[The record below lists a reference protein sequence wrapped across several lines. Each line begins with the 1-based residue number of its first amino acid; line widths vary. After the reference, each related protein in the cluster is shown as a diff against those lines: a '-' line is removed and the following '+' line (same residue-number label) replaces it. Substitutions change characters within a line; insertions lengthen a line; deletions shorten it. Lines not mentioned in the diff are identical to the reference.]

1 MMKIVFTRGSRAGE
15 EISLDMSSPILI
27 GRSHAATVRLTE
39 PDISGRHIE
48 IVVDADGVCAVSLGG
63 HSGFVVN
70 GKTVEKGSSRVL
82 ATGDEVSIGSNVR
95 FRVYVDDDNASESE
109 FFKVEKAVKNLV
121 SKGEI
126 SRATEMLKEFTS
138 KEPNNSLA
146 KMLYGSCCLL
156 LGDEGTFRVVYDELV
171 PEMKKRNEG
180 MSADEFLRFAFSRYK
195 FNVYCDALDM
205 LSQIERLQSEGKLGA
220 EN

>member
-1 MMKIVFTRGSRAGE
+1 MIKIVFTRGSRAGE

-63 HSGFVVN
+63 RGFVVN
-70 GKTVEKGSSRVL
+70 GETVEKGSSRVL

-138 KEPNNSLA
+138 KEPSNSLA

-171 PEMKKRNEG
+171 PEIMKRHEG
-180 MSADEFLRFAFSRYK
+180 MSADELSRFTFSRYK
-195 FNVYCDALDM
+195 FNVYCDALDL
-205 LSQIERLQSEGKLGA
+205 LSQIERLQSEGKLDTA
-220 EN
+220 S